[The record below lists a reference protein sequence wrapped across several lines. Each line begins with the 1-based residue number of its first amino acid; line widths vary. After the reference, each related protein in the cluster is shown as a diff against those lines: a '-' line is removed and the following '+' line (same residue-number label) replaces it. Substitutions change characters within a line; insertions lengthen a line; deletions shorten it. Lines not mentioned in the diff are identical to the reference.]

1 MTGVGRGGGVKP
13 TRCRVIFNTH
23 RHQQVWEMLPDS
35 SMDLPRSRV
44 SAFRVPVAVD
54 WSIREIPAA
63 IWEGSIVCKTTV
75 ITLFKLCHQFRAISK
90 MQRFDKMYLG
100 RSIVAGINPLSTI
113 LCSRRSVFAVF
124 SRKDISLFGNC
135 ALRAGRR
142 TGPSF
147 NHDTC
152 IITHA
157 PFSILPSIRGDHASP
172 PKRESKL
179 QVKGTVITA

>member
-113 LCSRRSVFAVF
+113 LCSRRSAFAVF
-124 SRKDISLFGNC
+124 SCKDIVWER
-135 ALRAGRR
+135 ALRAGIRR
-142 TGPSF
+142 ITRVIVTLVKHQVHQGGGPGVF
-147 NHDTC
+147 GGKVGGPGVWWTWC
-152 IITHA
+152 F
-157 PFSILPSIRGDHASP
+157 FSS
-172 PKRESKL
+172 RED
-179 QVKGTVITA
+179 

>member
-113 LCSRRSVFAVF
+113 LCSRRSAFAVF
-124 SRKDISLFGNC
+124 SCKDIVWER
-135 ALRAGRR
+135 ALRAGIRR

-152 IITHA
+152 TITHA
-157 PFSILPSIRGDHASP
+157 PSIILPSSSSLLVYQSSTTGSAGLPS
-172 PKRESKL
+172 
-179 QVKGTVITA
+179 QMM